1 MKLDILNAV
10 AAKAS
15 ADEAKAIANLK
26 VYLTNPAGIGEHPDV
41 VGEVTKLLKD
51 MQEARDLFEI
61 TNEIA
66 QAVTPQ
72 TPEEDDTEE

>member
-10 AAKAS
+10 AAKAT

-41 VGEVTKLLKD
+41 VDVVD
-51 MQEARDLFEI
+51 F
-61 TNEIA
+61 
-66 QAVTPQ
+66 
-72 TPEEDDTEE
+72 

>member
-10 AAKAS
+10 AAKAT

-51 MQEARDLFEI
+51 MQEARDLFQV
-61 TNEIA
+61 TKEIA
-66 QAVTPQ
+66 DAIVPQ
-72 TPEEDDTEE
+72 TPEEDEIDE